1 MRSRTISRNIATSP
15 CKLLNAI
22 CSLASISPLP
32 RMSSAKGSAAEPWQ
46 GRILAALPSAPL
58 IHYPL
63 SYLKLSKLCAR
74 RHKSLCRLDSP
85 LGSVFASKPVDL
97 RGQEVTRRNIS
108 SVT

>member
-15 CKLLNAI
+15 CKLLNAV
-22 CSLASISPLP
+22 CSLASISPLS

-46 GRILAALPSAPL
+46 GRVHAALPSAPL

-63 SYLKLSKLCAR
+63 SYLKLSKLCAS
-74 RHKSLCRLDSP
+74 RHKSLAAGGCPQGR
-85 LGSVFASKPVDL
+85 GFAPKPVDL
-97 RGQEVTRRNIS
+97 RGQEVTRRNIP